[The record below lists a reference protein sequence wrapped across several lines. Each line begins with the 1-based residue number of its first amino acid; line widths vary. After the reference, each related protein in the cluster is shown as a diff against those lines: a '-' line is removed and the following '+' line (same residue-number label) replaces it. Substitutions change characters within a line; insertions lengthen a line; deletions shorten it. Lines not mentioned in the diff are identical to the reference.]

1 MSLTTLNHPVITHKL
16 SIMRDKTTPT
26 TLFRQILR
34 EVTALLAYES
44 TRHLPLKTVTIETP
58 VCETP
63 SNRLKGKKMVLV
75 SILRAGNGMLDGYL
89 DILPNARVGFVG
101 MERNEETAL
110 PHSYYCKLPHHMEQR
125 HVIVVDPMLATGG
138 SAIDTITK
146 IKEYNPLSITFSAL
160 IAAPEGV
167 NALQSA
173 HPDVDIVLAELDEK
187 LNEKFY
193 IVPGLGDAGDR
204 IFGTVNKV

>member
-1 MSLTTLNHPVITHKL
+1 MTVTILDHPAIVHKL

-26 TLFRQILR
+26 TLFRQVLR
-34 EVTALLAYES
+34 EITPLLAYES

-58 VCETP
+58 LCRTQ
-63 SNRLKGKKMVLV
+63 SHRLQGKKMVLV

-101 MERNEETAL
+101 MERDQETATA
-110 PHSYYCKLPHHMEQR
+110 HSYYCKLPHHMHQR

-138 SAIDTITK
+138 SAVETISK
-146 IKEYNPLSITFSAL
+146 IKQYNPLSITFSAL

-167 NALQSA
+167 QALQSA
-173 HPDVDIVLAELDEK
+173 HPDVAIVLAELDEK
-187 LNEKFY
+187 LNEKSY
-193 IVPGLGDAGDR
+193 IIPGLGDAGDR
-204 IFGTVNKV
+204 IFGTVEK